1 MATQGMFGNQY
12 QQAVVDEQNL
22 RRQQAQ
28 TGGLTGWAAIT
39 NAMSGIGSEIGYQG
53 GQAMGGMTPA
63 QAQQSQFQSV
73 IDSVPNYDPMNPESV
88 QQMSSALWNGGFYNE
103 GMAALNQSKAMQ
115 VDDAK
120 IALYAAQKADLDRPP
135 TLTPEQSRLALR
147 EERINQAA
155 ELTKGMPRE
164 TTEEMLAV
172 SKILED
178 GGYTQGYISQY
189 QNLQSNLSS
198 RKNIEISVGAKE
210 KAEQA
215 RIEKLALAAR
225 KAEMEKVMPS
235 GQGDNIVGGY
245 FINNPPDVG
254 GDIADLTQFK
264 ETLGGEIES
273 YDKRLSLN
281 IDSKITPSEAYPY
294 YERILQLKEVYDPKD
309 ASWYKFDGDGTFDNR
324 QLEQTLNTIFAQQ
337 PDLFVPNS
345 RLREFYSKG
354 LLVPGVTMIQ
364 DNAGNKSVFLGYQ
377 IK

>member
-1 MATQGMFGNQY
+1 MAQQGMFGNY
-12 QQAVVDEQNL
+12 QQQIADETAL
-22 RRQQAQ
+22 RRQSAQ

-63 QAQQSQFQSV
+63 QAEQARFQSV
-73 IDSVPNYDPMNPESV
+73 MDSVPNYDPMNPESV
-88 QQMSSALWNGGFYNE
+88 QQMSSALWNGGFYDE

-120 IALYAAQKADLDRPP
+120 IALYAAQKSDLEKPDA
-135 TLTPEQSRLALR
+135 LTASETRLAER
-147 EERINQAA
+147 EVRINEAA

-178 GGYTQGYISQY
+178 EGYTQGYISQY
-189 QNLQSNLSS
+189 QNLQSNLNA

-210 KAEQA
+210 KAEEA

-254 GDIADLTQFK
+254 GDTANLTQFK

-281 IDSKITPSEAYPY
+281 VDSKITPSEAYPY
-294 YERILQLKEVYDPKD
+294 YERILQLEEVYNPKQG
-309 ASWYKFDGDGTFDNR
+309 WFDNNATFDTK
-324 QLEQTLNTIFAQQ
+324 LMEQTLNTMFAQQ
-337 PDLFVPNS
+337 ADLFVPNS
-345 RLREFYSKG
+345 RLREFYTKG

-364 DNAGNKSVFLGYQ
+364 DNAGNKSVFKGYQ
-377 IK
+377 VQ

>member
-1 MATQGMFGNQY
+1 MAQQGMFGNQY
-12 QQAVVDEQNL
+12 QQAVTDETAL
-22 RRQQAQ
+22 RRQQSQ

-63 QAQQSQFQSV
+63 QAEQARFQSV
-73 IDSVPNYDPMNPESV
+73 MDSVPNYDPMNPESV
-88 QQMSSALWNGGFYNE
+88 QQMSSALWNGGFYDE

-120 IALYAAQKADLDRPP
+120 IALYAAQKADLEKPDA
-135 TLTPEQSRLALR
+135 LTASETRLAER
-147 EERINQAA
+147 EVRINEAA

-178 GGYTQGYISQY
+178 EGYTQGYISQY

-210 KAEQA
+210 TAEKA

-225 KAEMEKVMPS
+225 KAEMEKVMPR

-254 GDIADLTQFK
+254 GDTANLTQFK

-273 YDKRLSLN
+273 FDKRLSLN
-281 IDSKITPSEAYPY
+281 VDSKITPSEAYPY
-294 YERILQLKEVYDPKD
+294 YERILQLEEVYNPKQG
-309 ASWYKFDGDGTFDNR
+309 WFDNNATFDTK
-324 QLEQTLNTIFAQQ
+324 LMEQTLNTMFAQQ
-337 PDLFVPNS
+337 ADLFVPNS
-345 RLREFYSKG
+345 RLREFYTKG

-364 DNAGNKSVFLGYQ
+364 DNAGNKSVFKGYQ
-377 IK
+377 VQ

>member
-1 MATQGMFGNQY
+1 MAQQGMFGNQY
-12 QQAVVDEQNL
+12 QQAVTDETAL
-22 RRQQAQ
+22 RRQPAQ

-63 QAQQSQFQSV
+63 QAEQARFQSV
-73 IDSVPNYDPMNPESV
+73 MDSVPNYDPMNPESV
-88 QQMSSALWNGGFYNE
+88 QQMSSALWNGGFYDE

-120 IALYAAQKADLDRPP
+120 IALYAAQKADLEKPDA
-135 TLTPEQSRLALR
+135 LTASETRLAER
-147 EERINQAA
+147 EVRINEAA

-178 GGYTQGYISQY
+178 EGYTQGYISQY

-210 KAEQA
+210 KAEEA

-254 GDIADLTQFK
+254 GDTANLTQFK

-281 IDSKITPSEAYPY
+281 VDSKITPSEAYPY
-294 YERILQLKEVYDPKD
+294 YERILQLEEVYNPKQG
-309 ASWYKFDGDGTFDNR
+309 WFDNNATFDTK
-324 QLEQTLNTIFAQQ
+324 LMEQTLNTMFAQQ
-337 PDLFVPNS
+337 ADLFVPNS
-345 RLREFYSKG
+345 RLREFYAKG

-364 DNAGNKSVFLGYQ
+364 DNAGNKSVFKGYQ
-377 IK
+377 VQ

>member
-1 MATQGMFGNQY
+1 MAQKGMFGNQY
-12 QQAVVDEQNL
+12 QQAVTDETAL

-28 TGGLTGWAAIT
+28 TGGMTGWAAIT

-63 QAQQSQFQSV
+63 QAEQARFQSV
-73 IDSVPNYDPMNPESV
+73 MDSVPNYDPMNPESV
-88 QQMSSALWNGGFYNE
+88 QQMSSALWNGGFYDE

-120 IALYAAQKADLDRPP
+120 IALYAAQKSDLEKPKA
-135 TLTPEQSRLALR
+135 LTASETRLAER
-147 EERINQAA
+147 EVRINEAA

-178 GGYTQGYISQY
+178 EGYTQGYISQY
-189 QNLQSNLSS
+189 QNLQSNLNA

-210 KAEQA
+210 KAEEA
-215 RIEKLALAAR
+215 RMEKLALAAR

-254 GDIADLTQFK
+254 GDTANLTQFK

-281 IDSKITPSEAYPY
+281 VDSKITPSEAYPY
-294 YERILQLKEVYDPKD
+294 YERILQLEEVYNPKQG
-309 ASWYKFDGDGTFDNR
+309 WFDNNATFDTK
-324 QLEQTLNTIFAQQ
+324 LMEQTLNTMFAQQ
-337 PDLFVPNS
+337 ADLFVPNS
-345 RLREFYSKG
+345 RLREFYTKG

-364 DNAGNKSVFLGYQ
+364 DNAGNKSVFKGYQ
-377 IK
+377 VQ

>member
-1 MATQGMFGNQY
+1 MAQQGMFGNQY
-12 QQAVVDEQNL
+12 QQAVTDETAL

-63 QAQQSQFQSV
+63 QAEQARFQSV
-73 IDSVPNYDPMNPESV
+73 MDSVPNYDPMNPESV
-88 QQMSSALWNGGFYNE
+88 QQMSSALWNGGFYDE

-120 IALYAAQKADLDRPP
+120 IALYAAQKADLEKPKA
-135 TLTPEQSRLALR
+135 LTASETRLAER
-147 EERINQAA
+147 EVRINEAA

-178 GGYTQGYISQY
+178 EGYTQGYISQY
-189 QNLQSNLSS
+189 QNLQSNLNA

-254 GDIADLTQFK
+254 GDTANLTQFK

-281 IDSKITPSEAYPY
+281 VDSKITPSEAYPY
-294 YERILQLKEVYDPKD
+294 YERILQLEEVYNPKQG
-309 ASWYKFDGDGTFDNR
+309 WFDNNATFDTK
-324 QLEQTLNTIFAQQ
+324 LMEQTLNTMFAQQ
-337 PDLFVPNS
+337 ADLFVPNS
-345 RLREFYSKG
+345 RLREFYTKG

-364 DNAGNKSVFLGYQ
+364 DNAGNKSVFKGYQ
-377 IK
+377 VQ

>member
-1 MATQGMFGNQY
+1 MAQKGMFGNQY
-12 QQAVVDEQNL
+12 QQAVTDETAL
-22 RRQQAQ
+22 RQQQSQ

-53 GQAMGGMTPA
+53 GQAMGGQTPA
-63 QAQQSQFQSV
+63 QAQQARFQSV
-73 IDSVPNYDPMNPESV
+73 IDSVPDYDPMNPESV
-88 QQMSSALWNGGFYNE
+88 QQMSSALWNGGFYDE

-135 TLTPEQSRLALR
+135 ALTPEQSRLALR

-198 RKNIEISVGAKE
+198 RKNTEINVGAKE
-210 KAEQA
+210 KAEAA
-215 RIEKLALAAR
+215 RIAKITLAAR

-254 GDIADLTQFK
+254 GDTADLTQFK

-281 IDSKITPSEAYPY
+281 IDSKVTPAEAYPY
-294 YERILQLKEVYDPKD
+294 YERILQLQDIYDPKQGWFD
-309 ASWYKFDGDGTFDNR
+309 NKAKFDTR
-324 QLEQTLNTIFAQQ
+324 LMEQTLNTIFAQQ

-345 RLREFYSKG
+345 RLMEYRSKG
-354 LLVPGVTMIQ
+354 LLVPGVTIIEDFNKQ
-364 DNAGNKSVFLGYQ
+364 KSVFLGYQ